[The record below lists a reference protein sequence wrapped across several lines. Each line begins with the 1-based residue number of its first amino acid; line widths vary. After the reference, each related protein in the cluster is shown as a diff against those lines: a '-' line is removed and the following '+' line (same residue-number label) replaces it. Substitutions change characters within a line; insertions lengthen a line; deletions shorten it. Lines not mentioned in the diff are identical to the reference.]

1 MEPTDVLFRLR
12 RREVLA
18 MMAAAGT
25 MGAGAAPGAAM
36 LEDVRAYDA
45 MGEHRTGTPADEAAS
60 EWLQR
65 RLGAAGLHAQ
75 LQRFEVPLFVPERR
89 ELRLAEGAAVSV
101 FPAWPVVQTAAD
113 GIAAPLAPHDA
124 PSLAGKIAVVSLPR
138 APGLWEAPGMGEVVL
153 ETCRRGPR
161 AVIAITQGPTGE
173 VVAMNAVPGRFDWPV
188 PVVLAGGREGARL
201 TALAAAGAGAS
212 LISTGAFTPQAAAA
226 NVVARRPGEGPAIVV
241 STPKSGWFHC
251 AGERGTGLA
260 VFLHLAQWLARN
272 SRAEL
277 LFVAFAGHELNYR
290 GGAAFMADGAPPAD
304 RVRLWL
310 HIGANAAMQPL
321 RATLGAASPDPT
333 GSPGRRVTATPAAQ
347 AAARRAFGSAAGYGP
362 VVEMT
367 EATAVGEPSI
377 IRHAGYPAMASI
389 IGANPLFHTPLDRA
403 DVVTTPAELEA
414 VAAAARAFLGEFV
427 GEA

>member
-1 MEPTDVLFRLR
+1 MERADVPFWR

-45 MGEHRTGTPADEAAS
+45 MGEHRTATAADHAAS
-60 EWLQR
+60 EWLRR
-65 RLGAAGLHAQ
+65 RLGAAGLQAE

-89 ELRLAEGAAVSV
+89 ELRLADGVVSV
-101 FPAWPVVQTAAD
+101 FPAWPVVQTPAA
-113 GIAAPLAPHDA
+113 GSAAQLAPHDA
-124 PSLAGKIAVVSLPR
+124 PSLTGKIAVVSLPR

-153 ETCRRGPR
+153 ETCRRGPS
-161 AVIAITQGPTGE
+161 AVVAITEGPTGE
-173 VVAMNAVPGRFDWPV
+173 VVAMNAVASRFDWPV
-188 PVVLAGGREGARL
+188 PVVLAGGREGGRL
-201 TALAAAGAGAS
+201 MAMAASGAQAT
-212 LISTGAFTPQAAAA
+212 LISTGAFTPAASAA
-226 NVVARRPGEGPAIVV
+226 NVVARRAGEGPAIVI

-251 AGERGTGLA
+251 AGERATGLA
-260 VFLHLAQWLARN
+260 VFLHLADWLARH

-290 GGAAFMADGAPPAD
+290 GGAQFMADGAPAPD
-304 RVRLWL
+304 RVRMWM

-321 RATLGAASPDPT
+321 EASPGAARPDPA
-333 GSPGRRVTATPAAQ
+333 GSPRRRVTATPAALD
-347 AAARRAFGSAAGYGP
+347 AARRAFGPAAGYDT
-362 VVEMT
+362 VAEMN

-377 IRHAGYPAMASI
+377 IRHAGYRAMAGI

-403 DVVTTPAELEA
+403 EVVTTPAELET
-414 VAAAARAFLGEFV
+414 VAAAARGFLGEFIRPQN
-427 GEA
+427 